1 MVVREEPESAG
12 QRHLHCYPLRLQEAS
27 KQTLSGC
34 LRSATTLPHR
44 EIQGQ
49 EIAQGDGN
57 ALMASAQQ
65 LNFREIRARSG
76 VGCQYSV

>member
-1 MVVREEPESAG
+1 MVVVREEPELAG
-12 QRHLHCYPLRLQEAS
+12 QRHLHCYRFRLQEAS

-34 LRSATTLPHR
+34 LRSAMALPHR

-49 EIAQGDGN
+49 EIAQENCN

-65 LNFREIRARSG
+65 LNFREIRAR
-76 VGCQYSV
+76 